1 MEIGWMILTGILAV
15 SVLVLAVYL
24 LLLHNSIREV
34 AEELEEKLQLDT
46 NTLISISS
54 GNRAVRMLAARINI
68 QLRGLRK
75 ERLRLQNGDA
85 ELKAAI
91 MNISHD
97 LRTPLTA
104 ICGYLDLIEQETHTE
119 KSRQYLEVIRER
131 TDTMRTL
138 TEELFQYSIITSA
151 SESLDMEQINLND
164 ILEQSLIGVYGVL
177 SGQGIIPVIQMP
189 DEPIMRILDKDALR
203 RVFDNILYNAA
214 KYSDGDLEVTLKSD
228 GTVTFSN
235 AAEQLSCVQTER
247 LFERF
252 FTVETAQGSTG
263 LGLSIARLLT
273 ERMNGSI
280 RTEYLNGRLYVRVG
294 FER

>member
-1 MEIGWMILTGILAV
+1 MEIGWMILTGVLAV
-15 SVLVLAVYL
+15 SVLVLIAYL
-24 LLLHNSIREV
+24 LSLYNSIREV

-54 GNRAVRMLAARINI
+54 GNRAVRMLAARINV
-68 QLRGLRK
+68 QLRGLRE
-75 ERLRLQNGDA
+75 ERLYLQNGDA
-85 ELKAAI
+85 ELKTAI

-97 LRTPLTA
+97 IRTPLTA
-104 ICGYLDLIEQETHTE
+104 ICGYLDLLEEETHTE

-138 TEELFQYSIITSA
+138 TEELFQYSIITSTT
-151 SESLDMEQINLND
+151 ENLYMEQVNLND

-177 SGQGIIPVIQMP
+177 SGQGISPVIQMP
-189 DEPIMRILDKDALR
+189 DAPIIRVLDKDALR

-214 KYSDGDLEVTLKSD
+214 KYSDGDLEVTLKPD

-235 AAEQLSCVQTER
+235 AAEHLSSVQTER

-273 ERMNGSI
+273 ERMNGI
-280 RTEYLNGRLYVRVG
+280 ITAEYQNGRLYVRVG